1 MNNRNIY
8 LTHIDSLVESENKY
22 LKWYNSLIER
32 FIARGIPDNNY
43 IEQHHIFPVT
53 FCNGDKTLINDRRNK
68 VKVSAREHFILHYL
82 LTKLNFRNNDNRN
95 KMKYAVTCFSRNK
108 NKRNLNSK
116 QYEIARKLAVELA
129 KGKKLKDSTKEKL
142 SIAHKRKSC
151 FYDNN
156 GNRYYLKT
164 DDPLITELGLI
175 GNRKGMT
182 SVIDKDG
189 NTFSVDKDDP
199 RLKTGELKGIQ
210 AGKASYRSSCGK
222 IYTLKIDDPM
232 IKELNLVHINTGRK
246 PSTEVREKYSVR
258 RKGSNNNMYGKTNE
272 VCCFDTVDKQFL
284 RIKKELFD
292 SDNRYV
298 GVNNKLAKEHRKKTK
313 T

>member
-8 LTHIDSLVESENKY
+8 LTHLDSLVESENKY
-22 LKWYNSLIER
+22 LKWYNNLIER

-43 IEQHHIFPVT
+43 TERHHIFPVT
-53 FCNGDKTLINDRRNK
+53 FCNGDRTLINDRRNK
-68 VKVSAREHFILHYL
+68 VKVSAREHFLLHL
-82 LTKLNFRNNDNRN
+82 ILTKLNFRNNNDRN
-95 KMKYAVTCFSRNK
+95 KMKYAVTCFSRKK

-129 KGKKLKDSTKEKL
+129 KGRKLKDSTKEKL
-142 SIAHKRKSC
+142 SIARKRKSS
-151 FYDNN
+151 FYDKK

-164 DDPLITELGLI
+164 DDPLIKELGLI

-182 SVIDKDG
+182 SVIDKYG
-189 NTFSVDKDDP
+189 NTFSVETTDP
-199 RLKTGELKGIQ
+199 RLKAGKLKGIRS
-210 AGKASYRSSCGK
+210 GIASYRSNCGE
-222 IYTLKIDDPM
+222 IYNLKTDDPI
-232 IKELNLVHINTGRK
+232 IKELNLVHVNVGRTL
-246 PSTEVREKYSVR
+246 SDEVREKYSAR
-258 RKGSNNNMYGKTNE
+258 SKGSNNSMYGRTKE

-292 SDNRYV
+292 SNDRYV
-298 GVNNKLAKEHRKKTK
+298 GVNNKLAKEHRKKEK